1 MVPTDSLA
9 GHSLRDLDDCGVQVS
24 NFVVLMIMDKLLDIS
39 QCLHIQQDRVRQFGR
54 NIYSSE
60 VLHGSG
66 RGLDINNANVF
77 FVLWRGVLDV
87 PRLECPDQQRLSLKS
102 NYIYVIAMIILT
114 KSTRDMK
121 ISEIFFK
128 MYFMGYKYWL
138 GAKICKTYF
147 DIL

>member
-87 PRLECPDQQRLSLKS
+87 PRLECPDKQRL
-102 NYIYVIAMIILT
+102 I
-114 KSTRDMK
+114 
-121 ISEIFFK
+121 
-128 MYFMGYKYWL
+128 
-138 GAKICKTYF
+138 
-147 DIL
+147 